1 MPLMTSGVY
10 IGSDDRGY
18 EAETSYY
25 LNFQI
30 ISALASL
37 AKIDSFNDSYGWE
50 NPCQYYHYYTDHLLF
65 SIGQITNRFQVN
77 NRDSE
82 KEKER
87 KTLNRGNYQF
97 SEDRFPLL
105 SDKKARNVVE
115 HIDEYNL
122 NIIESNRGVGGFNL
136 IDASTESTLVQTLR
150 TNRHTHPYTLD
161 LLSHE
166 LFIRRNDENLTISFE
181 KLKSELLTLRKSVK
195 SFMEISSFLNGYN
208 VRILATVR
216 NYALQK
222 VKADIAGIVHYS
234 EVTLDSLSDDEIKSL
249 VKDYLGIINRD
260 YLNRIATIAEG
271 NARIA
276 LIAGKVAVDANGLQS
291 ISDVTGLYE
300 EYYGKAFKEANLD
313 GDLQLQ
319 ITAGVIAF
327 LGSIHLDHIEP
338 VLNLLVGYNID
349 ISVFKSCAPVMKTFI
364 FVPDNIKHKSDAWI
378 KHYISKYNTD
388 YEKMESLFSVL
399 SELCDDRKKDYIS
412 YLMTVNADPELFR
425 RIPLCPTSYSW
436 SGSAVPLYSKWA
448 DYLKGLLPL
457 FSGIQFLQHQ
467 KVVNDEIEHL
477 SKMIER
483 AEIEDLLQG

>member
-136 IDASTESTLVQTLR
+136 IDASTESTRVQTLR

-166 LFIRRNDENLTISFE
+166 LFIRRNDENLTISY
-181 KLKSELLTLRKSVK
+181 S
-195 SFMEISSFLNGYN
+195 
-208 VRILATVR
+208 
-216 NYALQK
+216 LQRFT
-222 VKADIAGIVHYS
+222 
-234 EVTLDSLSDDEIKSL
+234 E
-249 VKDYLGIINRD
+249 
-260 YLNRIATIAEG
+260 
-271 NARIA
+271 
-276 LIAGKVAVDANGLQS
+276 AVEFA
-291 ISDVTGLYE
+291 VLYE
-300 EYYGKAFKEANLD
+300 
-313 GDLQLQ
+313 
-319 ITAGVIAF
+319 
-327 LGSIHLDHIEP
+327 GSINSSRIYEYTSTLITRLKHLSESEQGDFFDKTSFSSIDDYIRDIIG
-338 VLNLLVGYNID
+338 VSQLLNID
-349 ISVFKSCAPVMKTFI
+349 ISNLDDTATEVVTKVFSKMLFDYLRALSPRNSMPINLILEEAHRFVRSDMDYGVLGYNIFERIAKEGRKFGLLMGISSQRPSELSKTVVSQCNNFI
-364 FVPDNIKHKSDAWI
+364 IHKIQNPDDIQ
-378 KHYISKYNTD
+378 YISRMVPYMNQGMVDRIT
-388 YEKMESLFSVL
+388 YLRRGYALVFGTAINLPTLTAFEKASPSP
-399 SELCDDRKKDYIS
+399 
-412 YLMTVNADPELFR
+412 N
-425 RIPLCPTSYSW
+425 
-436 SGSAVPLYSKWA
+436 SGNSNIVEKWYV
-448 DYLKGLLPL
+448 D
-457 FSGIQFLQHQ
+457 
-467 KVVNDEIEHL
+467 
-477 SKMIER
+477 
-483 AEIEDLLQG
+483 

>member
-136 IDASTESTLVQTLR
+136 IDASTESTRVQTLDAF
-150 TNRHTHPYTLD
+150 N
-161 LLSHE
+161 E
-166 LFIRRNDENLTISFE
+166 LFEVYREYIACDTQRL
-181 KLKSELLTLRKSVK
+181 
-195 SFMEISSFLNGYN
+195 Y
-208 VRILATVR
+208 
-216 NYALQK
+216 
-222 VKADIAGIVHYS
+222 DIG
-234 EVTLDSLSDDEIKSL
+234 
-249 VKDYLGIINRD
+249 
-260 YLNRIATIAEG
+260 
-271 NARIA
+271 
-276 LIAGKVAVDANGLQS
+276 
-291 ISDVTGLYE
+291 
-300 EYYGKAFKEANLD
+300 
-313 GDLQLQ
+313 
-319 ITAGVIAF
+319 
-327 LGSIHLDHIEP
+327 
-338 VLNLLVGYNID
+338 
-349 ISVFKSCAPVMKTFI
+349 
-364 FVPDNIKHKSDAWI
+364 
-378 KHYISKYNTD
+378 
-388 YEKMESLFSVL
+388 
-399 SELCDDRKKDYIS
+399 
-412 YLMTVNADPELFR
+412 
-425 RIPLCPTSYSW
+425 
-436 SGSAVPLYSKWA
+436 
-448 DYLKGLLPL
+448 KGLMEGICRSFRG
-457 FSGIQFLQHQ
+457 FSFCNTKKLSMTRLNISQ
-467 KVVNDEIEHL
+467 K
-477 SKMIER
+477 
-483 AEIEDLLQG
+483 

>member
-1 MPLMTSGVY
+1 MNALIPSVLLRGSEGCPDLRAIAARLDELYGASAGTLIRKKGEVQMTGFYADFIEDALAGEPVFAPMMDFLGELLLRPRLENGAFLAEYVESEKRNLANAIASRVNDKRTYATGQLVKTMCA
-10 IGSDDRGY
+10 G
-18 EAETSYY
+18 EAYAVPRLGELEDVEPITPEGLYAQYRKVLAESRVELFYMGRKSAEDVAEQLRRVLRDETSYY

-195 SFMEISSFLNGYN
+195 SFMEISSFL
-208 VRILATVR
+208 
-216 NYALQK
+216 
-222 VKADIAGIVHYS
+222 
-234 EVTLDSLSDDEIKSL
+234 
-249 VKDYLGIINRD
+249 
-260 YLNRIATIAEG
+260 
-271 NARIA
+271 
-276 LIAGKVAVDANGLQS
+276 
-291 ISDVTGLYE
+291 
-300 EYYGKAFKEANLD
+300 
-313 GDLQLQ
+313 
-319 ITAGVIAF
+319 
-327 LGSIHLDHIEP
+327 
-338 VLNLLVGYNID
+338 
-349 ISVFKSCAPVMKTFI
+349 
-364 FVPDNIKHKSDAWI
+364 
-378 KHYISKYNTD
+378 
-388 YEKMESLFSVL
+388 
-399 SELCDDRKKDYIS
+399 
-412 YLMTVNADPELFR
+412 
-425 RIPLCPTSYSW
+425 
-436 SGSAVPLYSKWA
+436 
-448 DYLKGLLPL
+448 
-457 FSGIQFLQHQ
+457 
-467 KVVNDEIEHL
+467 
-477 SKMIER
+477 
-483 AEIEDLLQG
+483 

>member
-50 NPCQYYHYYTDHLLF
+50 SPCQYYHYYTDHLLF

-136 IDASTESTLVQTLR
+136 IDASTESTRVQTLR

-195 SFMEISSFLNGYN
+195 SFMEISSFL
-208 VRILATVR
+208 
-216 NYALQK
+216 
-222 VKADIAGIVHYS
+222 
-234 EVTLDSLSDDEIKSL
+234 
-249 VKDYLGIINRD
+249 
-260 YLNRIATIAEG
+260 
-271 NARIA
+271 
-276 LIAGKVAVDANGLQS
+276 
-291 ISDVTGLYE
+291 
-300 EYYGKAFKEANLD
+300 
-313 GDLQLQ
+313 
-319 ITAGVIAF
+319 
-327 LGSIHLDHIEP
+327 
-338 VLNLLVGYNID
+338 
-349 ISVFKSCAPVMKTFI
+349 
-364 FVPDNIKHKSDAWI
+364 
-378 KHYISKYNTD
+378 
-388 YEKMESLFSVL
+388 
-399 SELCDDRKKDYIS
+399 
-412 YLMTVNADPELFR
+412 
-425 RIPLCPTSYSW
+425 
-436 SGSAVPLYSKWA
+436 
-448 DYLKGLLPL
+448 
-457 FSGIQFLQHQ
+457 
-467 KVVNDEIEHL
+467 
-477 SKMIER
+477 
-483 AEIEDLLQG
+483 

>member
-1 MPLMTSGVY
+1 MATIVSIKQKIEQLDAGSFQVLCDAYLSREGYPNPVALGTKAGTQKTTQGTPDTYFCLANGKYVLAEYTTQRPGLAGKIRSDLEKCFDSQLSGINNDDITEIIYCHTSSGIDAGADKSLKRYCQDKGVQLTMIGIDKLAEDISRKYPILAKEHLGLSVDTEQIQDPLDFVRQY
-10 IGSDDRGY
+10 D
-18 EAETSYY
+18 A
-25 LNFQI
+25 
-30 ISALASL
+30 SALAAPLNTNFLFRENEIVRLQKAFDENNVVILSGAAGTGKTRL
-37 AKIDSFNDSYGWE
+37 ALEFAE
-50 NPCQYYHYYTDHLLF
+50 
-65 SIGQITNRFQVN
+65 RFQ
-77 NRDSE
+77 
-82 KEKER
+82 KEHTAVKICVIHNHGLPIYDDLKQHFECPGDYFVIVDDA
-87 KTLNRGNYQF
+87 NQ
-97 SEDRFPLL
+97 L
-105 SDKKARNVVE
+105 SQLD
-115 HIDEYNL
+115 L
-122 NIIESNRGVGGFNL
+122 IIEYVNKK
-136 IDASTESTLVQTLR
+136 D
-150 TNRHTHPYTLD
+150 
-161 LLSHE
+161 
-166 LFIRRNDENLTISFE
+166 
-181 KLKSELLTLRKSVK
+181 
-195 SFMEISSFLNGYN
+195 NGYN

-249 VKDYLGIINRD
+249 VKDYLGII
-260 YLNRIATIAEG
+260 
-271 NARIA
+271 
-276 LIAGKVAVDANGLQS
+276 
-291 ISDVTGLYE
+291 
-300 EYYGKAFKEANLD
+300 
-313 GDLQLQ
+313 
-319 ITAGVIAF
+319 
-327 LGSIHLDHIEP
+327 
-338 VLNLLVGYNID
+338 
-349 ISVFKSCAPVMKTFI
+349 
-364 FVPDNIKHKSDAWI
+364 NIKHKSDAWI